1 MLCTIMMGNYISV
14 QGTFVRQS
22 ADGRIVVR
30 VGDKLF
36 EGLPVAQAA

>member
-14 QGTFVRQS
+14 QGTFVRN
-22 ADGRIVVR
+22 GTGNRIVVR

-36 EGLPVAQAA
+36 EGTPVAQAA